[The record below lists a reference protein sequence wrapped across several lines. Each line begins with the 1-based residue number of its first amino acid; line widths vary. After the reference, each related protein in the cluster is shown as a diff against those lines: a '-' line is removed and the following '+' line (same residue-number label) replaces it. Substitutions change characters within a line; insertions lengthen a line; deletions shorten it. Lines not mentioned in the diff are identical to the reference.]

1 MCAPRLLKPA
11 ISLESIGVTMMMYPR
26 ILAQG
31 VQVEHHHK
39 VVVSLEYLDI
49 CGPGWFGIIG
59 ANGAGKTTLLRAMC
73 GRLPL
78 AAGQFYLGNSTVP
91 AHRQDLAR
99 QIGFMPD
106 VTHLPL
112 DLSGKDLVALVAQ
125 QLGQPALDNSLGPL
139 RQALGVEQ
147 FWHRPVGQYSAGM
160 KQRVA
165 LYCAF
170 AGGQKMVVLDEPFN
184 WLDPV
189 SLFDVKECL
198 NNMAQQD
205 FLLITTLH
213 EPLAFLQFCK
223 AGMLLESG
231 HNRLMLDESKMAD
244 FKKGSPV
251 DFERYVVT
259 SLRTEAK
266 STV

>member
-1 MCAPRLLKPA
+1 MVM
-11 ISLESIGVTMMMYPR
+11 SLR
-26 ILAQG
+26 IQAEG
-31 VQVEHHHK
+31 VQVEHHGK
-39 VVVSLEYLDI
+39 VVVALNYLDM

-78 AAGQFYLGNSTVP
+78 AAGQFYLGNSKVP
-91 AHRQDLAR
+91 AQRQELAR
-99 QIGFMPD
+99 HIGFMPD

-112 DLSGKDLVALVAQ
+112 DMSGKDLAKLVAE
-125 QLGQPALDNSLGPL
+125 QLGQPTLALSLAPL
-139 RQALGVEQ
+139 RQALGVER

-170 AGGQKMVVLDEPFN
+170 AGGQKLVVLDEPFN

-198 NNMAQQD
+198 NSMAQQD
-205 FLLITTLH
+205 YLLITTLH

-231 HNRLMLDESKMAD
+231 HTRLVLDESKMAA
-244 FKKGSPV
+244 FKEGSPI

-259 SLRTEAK
+259 SLRREAK
-266 STV
+266 DTV